1 MLYDMGTYYN
11 KKINLE
17 LHFVYIFIY
26 VSELSIFKNLFIIH
40 FFCTIYLL
48 QYVMIAL
55 TLELGLIS
63 ESGTCWSISR
73 RLCLMSRSEAAIFI
87 MTRWND
93 LDFYQTTLHSP
104 HLFISFSLLISI
116 RLFPHYYTV
125 NTFVR
130 CVPHCISFCFPSSP
144 YPHLHPTF
152 TP

>member
-1 MLYDMGTYYN
+1 MGTYYN

-63 ESGTCWSISR
+63 ESGTC
-73 RLCLMSRSEAAIFI
+73 
-87 MTRWND
+87 
-93 LDFYQTTLHSP
+93 
-104 HLFISFSLLISI
+104 
-116 RLFPHYYTV
+116 
-125 NTFVR
+125 
-130 CVPHCISFCFPSSP
+130 
-144 YPHLHPTF
+144 
-152 TP
+152 